1 MGERGAAMNIQLRYA
16 IGGACI
22 GYIAGYLFTAL
33 CSSVAGRFV
42 ARELVS
48 PLFVIVPILFA
59 VAGAI
64 VGLTFRRAR

>member
-1 MGERGAAMNIQLRYA
+1 MSIQLRYA

-33 CSSVAGRFV
+33 CLSVVGRIAV
-42 ARELVS
+42 RELVS

-59 VAGAI
+59 MAGAI
-64 VGLTFRRAR
+64 VGLSIRRAR